1 MIAKSPA
8 QAVFTWGKYRTEMIR
23 ILFIPHCI
31 AVNLLYKLS
40 HRLNEET
47 KTWMIRAAAMGIS
60 LIGVLRY
67 FNDDLK
73 EIVSYDSDAVR
84 MISTLLLLMLVTAS
98 IDKKIDIRRLHPDKL
113 FWAGWFVCFFIMF
126 AAAFV
131 NPVRKDYF
139 LWSILSLTLFPMM
152 MIAWTRHD
160 DIQKVIRIIARCMVA
175 MSFVFILMNFAVML
189 FTAHPIPYVDYTG
202 LFGNPNNNG
211 LICTAF
217 FTSALFLL
225 VTDRSDEFAC
235 MLSLCISIVFSVISA
250 CHTAQLC
257 MLLEALMTVYVC
269 KRSSSF
275 KWEISAK
282 TVKLFIAAA
291 AISIAAGCMLVSL
304 EKTDLNA
311 YAMSDYEEAV
321 EWVYSDDARIKLNEL
336 SSGRLLVW
344 RAYSRNLS
352 VFGKGVPDGSL
363 MPEDESS
370 TWAHNNA
377 LDIGYISGVIAMTGY
392 LIWLAVGWIFLIGY
406 LIRPDLLRREYL
418 FTILAFTGYF
428 IHAML
433 EITIY
438 PMITGVA
445 FLAFISLGPVAFREH
460 QTAKKK

>member
-1 MIAKSPA
+1 
-8 QAVFTWGKYRTEMIR
+8 MIR

-73 EIVSYDSDAVR
+73 EFISYDSGAVR

-98 IDKKIDIRRLHPDKL
+98 IDKKADIRRLHPDKL
-113 FWAGWFVCFFIMF
+113 FWAGWFVCFFIML

-152 MIAWTRHD
+152 MIVWTRHD

-175 MSFVFILMNFAVML
+175 MSFVFILMNFVIMM
-189 FTAHPIPYVDYTG
+189 FTVPPQPFDDYTG
-202 LFGNPNNNG
+202 MFGNPNNNG

-217 FTSALFLL
+217 YTSALFLL
-225 VTDRSDEFAC
+225 ITDRTDEFAY
-235 MLSLCISIVFSVISA
+235 MFSLCICIVFSVISV

-257 MLLEALMTVYVC
+257 MLIEALTAVYVC
-269 KRSSSF
+269 KKGSYF
-275 KWEISAK
+275 KWEVSAK
-282 TVKLFIAAA
+282 GVKLFIAAA
-291 AISIAAGCMLVSL
+291 AISIAAGCMLVSM
-304 EKTDLNA
+304 EKKDINA
-311 YAMSDYEEAV
+311 YAITDYEEAV
-321 EWVYSDDARIKLNEL
+321 EWVCSEDTRMKLNVL
-336 SSGRLLVW
+336 SSGRLLIW

-352 VFGKGVPDGSL
+352 AFGKGSPDGPL
-363 MPEDESS
+363 MPEEEAS

-406 LIRPDLLRREYL
+406 LIRPDLMRREYL